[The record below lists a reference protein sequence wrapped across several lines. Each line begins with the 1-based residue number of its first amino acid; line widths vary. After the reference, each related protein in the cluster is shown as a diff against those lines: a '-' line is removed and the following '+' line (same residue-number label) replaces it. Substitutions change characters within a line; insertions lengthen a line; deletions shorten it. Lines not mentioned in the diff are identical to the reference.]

1 MKALNKIK
9 KNIQMMKI
17 IYRNQKIKNNL
28 IMITLINFIKHSV
41 LKIQV
46 TVLNKRRKEANN
58 TKKTITKLKIEDLRR
73 IDNLQKK
80 VD

>member
-1 MKALNKIK
+1 
-9 KNIQMMKI
+9 
-17 IYRNQKIKNNL
+17 
-28 IMITLINFIKHSV
+28 MITLINFIKHSV